1 MRVLTSEAV
10 LKMGEIFV
18 FIKPPNHF
26 LGKTTHFDLFF
37 KICTKYFYI
46 TYFSKVNLFL
56 HAPSVCCM
64 GAGIEFYNPLLP
76 IFDF

>member
-37 KICTKYFYI
+37 KAVDQFIKWGCISTA
-46 TYFSKVNLFL
+46 SK
-56 HAPSVCCM
+56 SVMLDASTDIPMLSYRIRLNNC
-64 GAGIEFYNPLLP
+64 
-76 IFDF
+76 